1 MGAAM
6 SADTPE
12 LRELVALLTDLAAK
26 KYGPKDGI
34 LAVVFL
40 ADALRSGGVEPARL
54 QMGVTK
60 IQVERR
66 AAGDRLRA
74 TWDKDFGLRE
84 RAELVHQVLFLDDI
98 LIDPVIRHL
107 RIDEGGYYPEA
118 APAFYGAIARQA
130 IYQK

>member
-1 MGAAM
+1 M

-12 LRELVALLTDLAAK
+12 LRELIALLIELAAK

-54 QMGVTK
+54 AMGVTQ
-60 IQVERR
+60 IQLERR
-66 AAGDRLRA
+66 AAGDKLRA
-74 TWDKDFGLRE
+74 LWERDFGLKD
-84 RAELVHQVLFLDDI
+84 RAELTHQVLFLDAI
-98 LIDPVIRHL
+98 LIDPVIGHL
-107 RIDEGGYYPEA
+107 RLGEDGYYPAEP
-118 APAFYGAIARQA
+118 PAFYGPFTRKA